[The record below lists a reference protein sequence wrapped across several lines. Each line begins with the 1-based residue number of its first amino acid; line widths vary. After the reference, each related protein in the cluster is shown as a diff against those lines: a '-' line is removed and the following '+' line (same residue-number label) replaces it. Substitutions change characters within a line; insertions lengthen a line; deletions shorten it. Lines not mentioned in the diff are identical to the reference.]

1 MKDSPGTLPQKRPW
15 QLLVVGGTLLT
26 QQDIEALTRILDLLP
41 HVAGLDITT
50 SVGSARV
57 FRDVPGNYIQ
67 QADQILAGMG
77 SFAGGGE
84 ILR

>member
-1 MKDSPGTLPQKRPW
+1 MKDGPDSNTNPRILPQKRSW
-15 QLLVVGGTLLT
+15 QLLVVGDGGTLLT

-67 QADQILAGMG
+67 G
-77 SFAGGGE
+77 SVHRTGTD
-84 ILR
+84 IR